1 MTDIGELAGLDI
13 EVHLDEAAIGI
24 AFDPAQVDSAEQRH
38 GLSERAIQAIRPV
51 LMDAEADGPA
61 ILYRMY
67 RNMGVSDSDRRRQ
80 AADERLRYDITVLR
94 NGALGNELMKTSGHF
109 HPPTKSAP
117 HFSFPETYECIH
129 GTALF
134 LMQKVANASDI
145 YAPCGEVRL
154 VDVILAE
161 VRAGER
167 VIMPPN
173 YGHVMINPTDGVT
186 VTSDWVCGDFSS
198 YYAPYEA
205 HRGAAY
211 YVLTADGQER
221 PKLVANEAYGDLPQ
235 CRRARPRQDVP
246 ELGLQQG
253 LPLFAA
259 FYASPERFRYL
270 REPDTARDALE
281 AESLF
286 DFE

>member
-1 MTDIGELAGLDI
+1 MIDVGKLAGLGI
-13 EVHLDEAAIGI
+13 EAPLDEAALGV
-24 AFDPAQVDSAEQRH
+24 AFDPAQVDCGGQRH
-38 GLSERAIQAIRPV
+38 ELSERSIQAIRPV
-51 LMDAEADGPA
+51 LMDSEADGPS

-67 RNMGVSDSDRRRQ
+67 RNMGVSDTDRRRQ

-94 NGALGNELMKTSGHF
+94 SGALGDELLKTSGHF
-109 HPPTKSAP
+109 HPPTPGAP
-117 HFSFPETYECIH
+117 QFSFPEAYECIH

-145 YAPCGEVRL
+145 YAPCGEVHL

-173 YGHVMINPTDGVT
+173 YGHVMINPTDAVT

-211 YVLTADGQER
+211 YILAAGGQQR
-221 PKLVANEAYGDLPQ
+221 PRLVANEAYGDLPE

-246 ELGLQQG
+246 ELGLQPG
-253 LPLFAA
+253 LPLFSA
-259 FYASPERFRYL
+259 FYAGPERFRYL
-270 REPDTARDALE
+270 REPDTAPDALE